1 MNSKVIW
8 GLSIDRELKDWLFI
22 NAIKRGKRANELL
35 EEIILYAKEKGFFEE
50 NK

>member
-1 MNSKVIW
+1 MKKRVIY
-8 GLSIDRELKDWLFI
+8 GLSIDRELKDWLFV
-22 NAIKRGKRANELL
+22 NAIRQGKRANELL